1 MTNILQTPAPGFQA
15 VRHSGDSMIVS
26 LQLDSAREGK
36 AFLRTNLG
44 QAHVRRAEII
54 ANVEH
59 GRAILG
65 RDWHDL
71 PMRQTNERSFQIN
84 LPLCQVGLFEFKT
97 FFVPADGSELVWPKG
112 ENVRIKIEPAAT
124 VSGNTIYNAFVRQ
137 FGPNRSG
144 QAWTKE
150 HRDAETFLSQAGYTV
165 LPPSGTFADLRRE
178 LPVIMDQLGFR
189 IIQLL
194 PIHPAPVTF
203 GRMGRYGSPFA
214 PLDFFTVDSSLA
226 VFDRHTTPLEQFSQ
240 LVADIHSR
248 DGLVLIDLPADHT
261 GWGSVMQV
269 HHPEW
274 FTRNEDGSF
283 ASPGAWGVIW
293 EDLCKLN
300 F

>member
-1 MTNILQTPAPGFQA
+1 MTNILQTPSPGFQA
-15 VRHSGDSMIVS
+15 VRHSGDSMTVS

-44 QAHVRRAEII
+44 HAHIRRAEII

-71 PMRQTNERSFQIN
+71 PMRRIDERSFEII
-84 LPLCQVGLFEFKT
+84 LPLCQVGQFEFKT
-97 FFVPADGSELVWPKG
+97 FFVPADGGELVWPKG
-112 ENVRIKIEPAAT
+112 ENVRVKIEPAAT

-144 QAWTKE
+144 QAWTKA
-150 HRDAETFLSQAGYTV
+150 HRDAETFLNQAGYTV
-165 LPPSGTFADLRRE
+165 IPPSGTFADLRRE

-194 PIHPAPVTF
+194 PIHPTPVTF

-226 VFDRHTTPLEQFSQ
+226 VFDRHTTPLEQFGQ

-248 DGLVLIDLPADHT
+248 
-261 GWGSVMQV
+261 
-269 HHPEW
+269 
-274 FTRNEDGSF
+274 
-283 ASPGAWGVIW
+283 
-293 EDLCKLN
+293 
-300 F
+300 